1 MSSLT
6 PAETQLK
13 AFLEEG
19 LEPFHNKCSSLSL
32 ATLARII
39 VDKSFELGFIAPHE
53 EPQHRGHVQI
63 TIVHLTASLAAV
75 NVAGQEGVFCDTR
88 QDPGLTL
95 EGMFQLLCDGE
106 HILAE
111 ACRHIAAEQHREN
124 MDLADEI
131 SALAVQ
137 QVVANLMGG
146 AGGHG
151 GDGARGQGSGY
162 FLRPRKR

>member
-13 AFLEEG
+13 AFLEKG

-95 EGMFQLLCDGE
+95 KGMHQLLCDGE
-106 HILAE
+106 HKLAE

-124 MDLADEI
+124 LAEAH
-131 SALAVQ
+131 ALAVQ
-137 QVVANLMGG
+137 QAVANLMGG